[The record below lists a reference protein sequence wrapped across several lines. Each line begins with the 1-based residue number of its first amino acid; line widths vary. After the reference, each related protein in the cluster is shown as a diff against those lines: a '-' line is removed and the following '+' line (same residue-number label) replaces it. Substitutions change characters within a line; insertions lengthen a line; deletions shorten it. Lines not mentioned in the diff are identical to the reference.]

1 MSKLKTLLG
10 RLIEHDVEFVV
21 VGAFAATMH
30 GSPLVTRDVDI
41 CCSFTPGNLL
51 KLQKAVADLHSVH
64 RMTPQR
70 LPLKLTREN
79 CRGLKNLYLET
90 DLGVLDC
97 LGEVLGLG
105 NFTAVK
111 KQSVV
116 IETDFGKCRVLG
128 LDALIKAKRAM
139 DRPRDREA
147 VVQLEA
153 IRARQRRPSKTKK
166 PAA

>member
-1 MSKLKTLLG
+1 MSKLETLLR
-10 RLIEHDVEFVV
+10 RLIEHEVEFVV
-21 VGAFAATMH
+21 IGAFASSLH
-30 GSPLVTRDVDI
+30 GVTLTTQDVDI
-41 CCSFTPGNLL
+41 CCPFTPRNLL
-51 KLQKAVADLHSVH
+51 KLQKAVADLHPVH
-64 RMTPQR
+64 RITSQR
-70 LPLKLTREN
+70 LPLELTREK

-97 LGEVLGLG
+97 LGEVLGVG

-111 KQSVV
+111 RKSV
-116 IETDFGKCRVLG
+116 IIGAEFGKCRVLG

-153 IRARQRRPSKTKK
+153 I
-166 PAA
+166 

>member
-30 GSPLVTRDVDI
+30 GSPLVTRDVDV

-51 KLQKAVADLHSVH
+51 KLQKAVADLHPVH
-64 RMTPQR
+64 RITPQR

-97 LGEVLGLG
+97 LGEVLGVG
-105 NFTAVK
+105 NFMAVK
-111 KQSVV
+111 KQSVALKM
-116 IETDFGKCRVLG
+116 EFGRCRVLG

-147 VVQLEA
+147 VIQLEA
-153 IRARQRRPSKTKK
+153 IRTRKRHASITKK
-166 PAA
+166 PSQ